1 MDEHNVNDISV
12 VLRELREERK
22 LRQEDLAE
30 ILNVKRQTYSAWER
44 GISNPD
50 IDAVKFLSEFYGVAT
65 DYILG
70 RTSIRDPE
78 KYYSNITKID
88 SDSFVKIP
96 VIGVIRAGDPIY
108 AEENII
114 GYEYADKKDL
124 IGDEYFYLKVKG
136 DSMNKSRIEDGDLVL
151 VRAQNDVNDGD
162 IAVVV
167 VNGCEATL
175 KRVFRNNGTLILQPD
190 STNPIHKPQIYNTKN
205 SLDSD
210 IKILGKVIN
219 AKIKF

>member
-1 MDEHNVNDISV
+1 MLLGDRIKKM
-12 VLRELREERK
+12 RK
-22 LRQEDLAE
+22 EKGLTLKQLGQL
-30 ILNVKRQTYSAWER
+30 LNLGESTMSMYESGNR
-44 GISNPD
+44 NPD
-50 IDAVKFLSEFYGVAT
+50 YDTLSKMATIFNCTT
-65 DYILG
+65 DYLLG
-70 RTSIRDPE
+70 HSEYRNFDDYTSD
-78 KYYSNITKID
+78 ITRVEPDNFI
-88 SDSFVKIP
+88 KIP

-151 VRAQNDVNDGD
+151 VRAQSDVDDGD

-190 STNPIHKPQIYNTKN
+190 STNPIHKPQIYNIKN